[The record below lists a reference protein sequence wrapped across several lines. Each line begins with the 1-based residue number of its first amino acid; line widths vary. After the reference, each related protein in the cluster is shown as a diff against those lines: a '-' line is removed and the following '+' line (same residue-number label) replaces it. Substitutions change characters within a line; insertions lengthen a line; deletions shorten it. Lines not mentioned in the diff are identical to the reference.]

1 MKKPLKRNGTIEF
14 MRFVFCMLVI
24 LYHINNRLEIETTTV
39 FSFFENGKIGV
50 EFFYLVSGWLMAKSS
65 LKYREKPIIQSTKYF
80 MYGKFMGVFPLHFIA
95 YCAGFI
101 MLVFRRMPN
110 LHEKLVMLA
119 DTIPNLFFLQ
129 KSGIQASRA
138 IITPEWYIAAM
149 LWMMLIIFP
158 LMLKYKEKFT
168 KLACPLIAVIIL
180 GYLIHANG
188 KLGGVERFVFNDIVS
203 KPYARAFAEM
213 CGGAFCF
220 EVSGKLAS
228 MNFKKADKVFLT
240 VIETVGYIMPVLYSF
255 SKWSEKY
262 ELHVFYFLAVAVT
275 LSFSGI
281 TYSSKLF
288 NNALS
293 VFLGKASLPLYLAQS
308 VGFTVFFAF
317 PSLFDGVAKRYTA
330 LFFLLSTFICAAVMD
345 LIGKPLTKAINNKV
359 WALTN
364 HPERIK

>member
-1 MKKPLKRNGTIEF
+1 

-24 LYHINNRLEIETTTV
+24 LYHINNRLDIETTTV
-39 FSFFENGKIGV
+39 FSFFANGKIGV

-65 LKYREKPIIQSTKYF
+65 LKYRDKPIIQSTKYF

-95 YCAGFI
+95 FTAEFI
-101 MLVFRRMPN
+101 MLVFRHMPN

-158 LMLKYKEKFT
+158 LILRFKDKFT
-168 KLACPLIAVIIL
+168 KLACPLITVIVL

-220 EVSGKLAS
+220 EVSNKLKN
-228 MNFKKADKVFLT
+228 MDFKKADRVFLT
-240 VIETVGYIMPVLYSF
+240 VIEATCYILPVLYSF

-262 ELHVFYFLAVAVT
+262 ELHIFYFLAVAVT
-275 LSFSGI
+275 LSFSTV
-281 TYSSKLF
+281 TYSGNLF
-288 NNALS
+288 NNSLS
-293 VFLGKASLPLYLAQS
+293 IFLGKASLPLYLAQS

-317 PSLFDGVAKRYTA
+317 PSLFDGVPKRYTA
-330 LFFLLSTFICAAVMD
+330 LFFLISTFVCAAVMNVMA
-345 LIGKPLTKAINNKV
+345 KPMTKAINNKV
-359 WALTN
+359 WKLTN